1 MILGMVF
8 LLYIIVGC
16 SALLMWRRRKLREMK
31 RLRFIACLEKQ
42 LGAPLRYTLS
52 E

>member
-1 MILGMVF
+1 MILGIVG
-8 LLYIIVGC
+8 LLQVIVGC
-16 SALLMWRRRKLREMK
+16 SALLIWRRRKEREMK
-31 RLRFIACLEKQ
+31 RLRFVGCLEKQ